1 MAQAGQLHRSK
12 LSRRLIMPIVKIEM
26 YAGRTK
32 EQKAELA
39 KAITDAVVDIARTT
53 ADDTIVIFTDVER
66 ENWAKGGIL
75 SSER

>member
-1 MAQAGQLHRSK
+1 
-12 LSRRLIMPIVKIEM
+12 MPIVKVEM

-39 KAITDAVVDIARTT
+39 KAITDAVVDIAKTT
-53 ADDTIVIFTDVER
+53 AEDTIVVFTDVDR